1 MEENITLK
9 KLTLLLAMTML
20 LAACGG
26 NSEPEKKGNVESAK
40 DKNGDYAT
48 AEITV
53 QGDDVVAINL
63 DETKEGKSKK
73 ELGDK
78 YGMKAASKK
87 AKKEWDEQVEF
98 LENYIEKNGLD
109 KVEMN
114 DAGYPVNDDVLAGC
128 TINVKNL
135 MDAAKNAKDNA
146 K

>member
-1 MEENITLK
+1 MK
-9 KLTLLLAMTML
+9 KLTVLLAMTVL

-26 NSEPEKKGNVESAK
+26 NSEPEKKGNGESAK
-40 DKNGDYAT
+40 DNAT

-78 YGMKAASKK
+78 YGMKGASKK

-98 LENYIEKNGLD
+98 LENYIKKNGLD

-114 DAGYPVNDDVLAGC
+114 EAGYPVNDDVLAGC
-128 TINVKNL
+128 TINVKSL

>member
-1 MEENITLK
+1 MK
-9 KLTLLLAMTML
+9 KLTVLLAMTVL

-26 NSEPEKKGNVESAK
+26 NSEPEKKGNGESAK

-53 QGDDVVAINL
+53 QGDDVVAINI
-63 DETKEGKSKK
+63 DETKEGKNKK

-78 YGMKAASKK
+78 YGM
-87 AKKEWDEQVEF
+87 KKEWDEQVEF
-98 LENYIEKNGLD
+98 LENYIKKNGLD

-114 DAGYPVNDDVLAGC
+114 EAGYPVNDDVLAGC
-128 TINVKNL
+128 TINVKSL

>member
-1 MEENITLK
+1 MK
-9 KLTLLLAMTML
+9 KLTVLLAMTVL

-26 NSEPEKKGNVESAK
+26 NSEPEKTGKGESAK
-40 DKNGDYAT
+40 DKSGDFAS

-53 QGDDVVAINL
+53 KGDDVVAISL

-78 YGMKAASKK
+78 YNMKSQSKK
-87 AKKEWDEQVEF
+87 AKKEWYEQVEF
-98 LENYIEKNGLD
+98 LENYIKKNGLD

-128 TINVKNL
+128 TINIKNL
-135 MDAAKNAKDNA
+135 ILSLIHI
-146 K
+146 

>member
-1 MEENITLK
+1 MK
-9 KLTLLLAMTML
+9 KLTVLLAMTML

-26 NSEPEKKGNVESAK
+26 NSEPEKKGNGESAK

-53 QGDDVVAINL
+53 QG
-63 DETKEGKSKK
+63 
-73 ELGDK
+73 
-78 YGMKAASKK
+78 
-87 AKKEWDEQVEF
+87 DEQVEF